1 MEEGTP
7 SSASQVKKKR
17 VKKKVLKKRVKTDK
31 RDDNGENGGELLAEP
46 KAKGDEG
53 QAPGSRRGSFLQ
65 EKTVSKVPDNK
76 LSKLFS
82 RNYGMLGVAGSLPD
96 YIKPTKYY
104 QKGLHFVLLYKSN

>member
-1 MEEGTP
+1 M
-7 SSASQVKKKR
+7 KKKR

-31 RDDNGENGGELLAEP
+31 RDDNGGELLAEP

-82 RNYGMLGVAGSLPD
+82 RKYQMLGVAAILMQNKD
-96 YIKPTKYY
+96 NYTFNTKI
-104 QKGLHFVLLYKSN
+104 GIRLN

>member
-1 MEEGTP
+1 M
-7 SSASQVKKKR
+7 KKKR

-31 RDDNGENGGELLAEP
+31 SDDNGENGGELLAEP

-82 RNYGMLGVAGSLPD
+82 
-96 YIKPTKYY
+96 
-104 QKGLHFVLLYKSN
+104 